1 MSSLHVAVITFY
13 SLLGKICKNDFLFRR
28 IKMTDKLYDNA
39 GELTCRCLDSLLEG
53 DYAFDDED
61 EMQEDY
67 LHTYPCKT
75 FADGLTDSI
84 IAHGYNGDIKSIE
97 NKTAF
102 ILEKCAKND
111 ISINRTNIK
120 NWFKDKRPI
129 SGSRS
134 RELVYLLCFA
144 LDFSL
149 DDVIEFFMKVY
160 FECPFNYRDHHEA
173 IYYYCFVNH
182 LNYSAAQKLIIKA
195 DDILESYTNEA
206 PVLEYTHMIG
216 SALKNINTKEE
227 LLAFI
232 KKNHNEFF
240 RNNQTAYQNAESLI
254 DESCEL
260 AVKMYEIETI
270 EHESRKINRKANID
284 LLLFQMLGADI
295 LEYKGEQSF
304 AKAAEFPEIV
314 KSNFPL
320 KMQLSNIKN
329 KKPVSYESIRKAL
342 ILLNFY
348 HYFASLFY
356 ENHKDKLFCSIE
368 EDFRDFV
375 YDKNDLLFSCGY
387 PTLYIR
393 NPYDWL
399 FMHCAYNEYPLN
411 EFKEAI
417 AKYYT
422 DIIEADF

>member
-1 MSSLHVAVITFY
+1 
-13 SLLGKICKNDFLFRR
+13 
-28 IKMTDKLYDNA
+28 MTDKLYDNA
-39 GELTCRCLDSLLEG
+39 GELTRHCLDELFDDS
-53 DYAFDDED
+53 YAFLDDES
-61 EMQEDY
+61 EATEDY

-75 FADGLTDSI
+75 FAEGLTDSI
-84 IAHGYNGDIKSIE
+84 SAHGYQGDKNSVE
-97 NKTAF
+97 AKNNF
-102 ILEKCAKND
+102 ILEKCKENNVN
-111 ISINRTNIK
+111 INRTNIR
-120 NWFKDKRPI
+120 NWFADKRPI

-149 DDVIEFFMKVY
+149 DEVVEFFLKVY

-173 IYYYCFVNH
+173 VYYYCFANH
-182 LNYSAAQKLIIKA
+182 LSFSDAKEIIKKA
-195 DDILESYTNEA
+195 DEILESHKNET

-216 SALKNINTKEE
+216 SALKNVRTEQD
-227 LLAFI
+227 LLAYI
-232 KKNHNEFF
+232 EKNHSEFF
-240 RNNQTAYQNAESLI
+240 RNNKTAYRYADILI

-260 AVKMYEIETI
+260 AVKMYEIETT
-270 EHESRKINRKANID
+270 EHEARKINRKANID

-295 LEYKGEQSF
+295 LGYKGEQSF
-304 AKAAEFPEIV
+304 AKAAELPEIV
-314 KSNFPL
+314 KANFPL

-329 KKPVSYESIRKAL
+329 KKTVSYESMRKAL
-342 ILLNFY
+342 IFLNFY

-356 ENHKDKLFCSIE
+356 ENRKDKTFCSLE

-375 YDKNDLLFSCGY
+375 YETDDLLYSCGY
-387 PTLYIR
+387 PKLYIR

-399 FMHCAYNEYPLN
+399 FMHCAYNEYPLS

-417 AKYYT
+417 ARYYT